1 MSNPKIQKWLPVV
14 IEVAKMIAEKVRK
27 GEWTMR
33 FRKETKEQILALD
46 GNLNQIKDF
55 IEAQKNVNEG
65 LLEEIEL
72 LKNEIVKLKGATVEE
87 IADVD

>member
-33 FRKETKEQILALD
+33 FRKETKEQFMALD
-46 GNLNQIKDF
+46 GNLIQIKDF

-72 LKNEIVKLKGATVEE
+72 LKKEIVALKGGAVED

>member
-33 FRKETKEQILALD
+33 FRKETKEQFQTIES
-46 GNLNQIKDF
+46 NFIHVKDF
-55 IEAQKNVNEG
+55 IAAQKELNEG
-65 LLEEIEL
+65 YAEKIQELE
-72 LKNEIVKLKGATVEE
+72 NEIVKLKGSTVEE
-87 IADVD
+87 VQDLD

>member
-72 LKNEIVKLKGATVEE
+72 LKNEIVKLKGVTIEDVQ
-87 IADVD
+87 DVD

>member
-1 MSNPKIQKWLPVV
+1 MSNPKLQKWLPVV

-46 GNLNQIKDF
+46 GNLIQIKDF

-65 LLEEIEL
+65 LLEEIGL
-72 LKNEIVKLKGATVEE
+72 LKKEIVVLKGGTVED
-87 IADVD
+87 IVDVD

>member
-46 GNLNQIKDF
+46 GNLIQIKDF

-72 LKNEIVKLKGATVEE
+72 LKNEIVKLKGGTVEDDQD
-87 IADVD
+87 AD

>member
-46 GNLNQIKDF
+46 GNLIQIKDF
-55 IEAQKNVNEG
+55 IEAQKNLNQG

-72 LKNEIVKLKGATVEE
+72 LKNEIVKLKGGTVEDVE
-87 IADVD
+87 DAD

>member
-33 FRKETKEQILALD
+33 FRKETKEQIMALD
-46 GNLNQIKDF
+46 GNLIQIKDF

-72 LKNEIVKLKGATVEE
+72 LKNEIVKLKGGTVEDLQ
-87 IADVD
+87 DVD

>member
-1 MSNPKIQKWLPVV
+1 MSNPKIQKWLPVA

-72 LKNEIVKLKGATVEE
+72 LKNEIVKLKCGAVEDVE
-87 IADVD
+87 DVD

>member
-33 FRKETKEQILALD
+33 FRKETKEQIMALD
-46 GNLNQIKDF
+46 GNLIQIKDF

-72 LKNEIVKLKGATVEE
+72 LKIEIVKLKGGTVEDLQ
-87 IADVD
+87 DVD

>member
-14 IEVAKMIAEKVRK
+14 IEVAKMISEKVRK

-33 FRKETKEQILALD
+33 FRKETKDQFQSID
-46 GNLNQIKDF
+46 GNFIQIKDF

-72 LKNEIVKLKGATVEE
+72 LKNEIVKLKGGTIEE
-87 IADVD
+87 VQDVD

>member
-72 LKNEIVKLKGATVEE
+72 LKNEIVKLKGGTVEDVQ
-87 IADVD
+87 DVD

>member
-46 GNLNQIKDF
+46 GNLIQIKDF

-72 LKNEIVKLKGATVEE
+72 LKNEIVKLKGGTVQDEQD
-87 IADVD
+87 AD

>member
-46 GNLNQIKDF
+46 GNLIQIKDF

-65 LLEEIEL
+65 FLEEIEL
-72 LKNEIVKLKGATVEE
+72 LKNKIFKLKGVNVEDMQD
-87 IADVD
+87 AD

>member
-46 GNLNQIKDF
+46 GNLIQIKDF

-72 LKNEIVKLKGATVEE
+72 LKNEIVKLKGATVEDVQ
-87 IADVD
+87 DVD

>member
-46 GNLNQIKDF
+46 GNLIQIKDF

-72 LKNEIVKLKGATVEE
+72 LKNEIVNLKGATVEDVQ
-87 IADVD
+87 DVD

>member
-33 FRKETKEQILALD
+33 FRKETKEQFQSIDA
-46 GNLNQIKDF
+46 NFIQIKDF
-55 IEAQKNVNEG
+55 IEAQTLLNEG
-65 LLEEIEL
+65 YAEKIEELE
-72 LKNEIVKLKGATVEE
+72 NEIVKLKGGTIEEVE
-87 IADVD
+87 DVD

>member
-33 FRKETKEQILALD
+33 FRKETKEQFQSIDA
-46 GNLNQIKDF
+46 NFIQIKDF
-55 IEAQKNVNEG
+55 IEAQTLLNEG
-65 LLEEIEL
+65 YAEKIEELE
-72 LKNEIVKLKGATVEE
+72 NEIVKLKGVTIEEVE
-87 IADVD
+87 DVN

>member
-46 GNLNQIKDF
+46 GNLIQIKDF

-72 LKNEIVKLKGATVEE
+72 LKNEIVKLKGGTVEDVQ
-87 IADVD
+87 DVD